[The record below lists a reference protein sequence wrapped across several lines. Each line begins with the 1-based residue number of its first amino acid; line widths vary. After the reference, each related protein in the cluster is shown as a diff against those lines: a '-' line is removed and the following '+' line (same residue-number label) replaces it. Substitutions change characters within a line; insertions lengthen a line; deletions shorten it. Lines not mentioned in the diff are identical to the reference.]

1 MIQPPRSEEWL
12 VKLVEELCKL
22 PAETAWLEFKQN
34 QSKPDEI
41 GEYIAA
47 LANAAALEGKSHA
60 YMVWGVE
67 DGSHDIVGTTFK
79 PHEQKKGNEELI
91 AWLRR
96 MLTPRLHFDF
106 HTVQIGEHLLV
117 VLEIPHAHTQPATF
131 SGKEF
136 IRIGSN
142 KKPLKDYPDTER
154 LLWQTFSKTPYEEL
168 LAAHDLDGS
177 QVLALLDYPA
187 YFDLQQLTIP
197 GDTAGI
203 LHSLEREDMIV
214 RNSANLWG
222 ITNLGAILFAKELGE
237 FSELK
242 RKAVRLIVYEGKGRF
257 NTLKEIDGRKGY
269 ASGFEGLIDYMA
281 ALLPKNEVIGK
292 ALRKDVAMYPDLAV
306 RELIANA
313 IIHQDFTVRGAG
325 PMVEIFDDRLE
336 ITNPGQSLMDIDRL
350 LDSPPHSRNEALAS
364 FMRRVGICEERGS
377 GVDKVVSETETYQLP
392 PPVWEHHENAL
403 RVVLFAQRSLNDMD
417 RQERVRACYLHAC
430 LKHVMR
436 EQMTNT
442 TLRERFGIEARNS
455 ATASRIIKDTL
466 EAELIK
472 PHDPDQGKRN
482 ARYVPHYA

>member
-197 GDTAGI
+197 G
-203 LHSLEREDMIV
+203 R
-214 RNSANLWG
+214 
-222 ITNLGAILFAKELGE
+222 
-237 FSELK
+237 
-242 RKAVRLIVYEGKGRF
+242 
-257 NTLKEIDGRKGY
+257 
-269 ASGFEGLIDYMA
+269 
-281 ALLPKNEVIGK
+281 
-292 ALRKDVAMYPDLAV
+292 
-306 RELIANA
+306 
-313 IIHQDFTVRGAG
+313 
-325 PMVEIFDDRLE
+325 
-336 ITNPGQSLMDIDRL
+336 
-350 LDSPPHSRNEALAS
+350 
-364 FMRRVGICEERGS
+364 
-377 GVDKVVSETETYQLP
+377 
-392 PPVWEHHENAL
+392 
-403 RVVLFAQRSLNDMD
+403 
-417 RQERVRACYLHAC
+417 
-430 LKHVMR
+430 
-436 EQMTNT
+436 
-442 TLRERFGIEARNS
+442 
-455 ATASRIIKDTL
+455 
-466 EAELIK
+466 
-472 PHDPDQGKRN
+472 
-482 ARYVPHYA
+482 